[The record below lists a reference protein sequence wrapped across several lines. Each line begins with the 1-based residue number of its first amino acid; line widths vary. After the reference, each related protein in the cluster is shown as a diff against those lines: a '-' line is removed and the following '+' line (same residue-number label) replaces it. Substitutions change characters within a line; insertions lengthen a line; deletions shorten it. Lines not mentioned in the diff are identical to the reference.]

1 MNSPAPTKPWSCVL
15 FDLDGTITDSAPGI
29 IHRLSRTLEALGHA
43 VPPPAELVRFVGPP
57 ILEGFRL
64 VANMDP
70 DQAQEALGVY
80 RALAASDGPD
90 GDSVVYPGMLGVVR
104 AVHKAGIPLAI
115 TTSKSE
121 VQAIRIIE
129 HLKLSD
135 AFVVVT
141 GSSED
146 ETRSAKADV
155 VAEALV
161 RLRAKH
167 VDLGNTVL
175 VGDRHHDIEG
185 AAVHGIPTIMVE
197 WGYGSPAEAAGAIAV
212 VHSVEQLQALLV

>member
-43 VPPPAELVRFVGPP
+43 VPAPAELVRFVGPP

-104 AVHKAGIPLAI
+104 AVHKAGVPLAI

-121 VQAIRIIE
+121 VQAIRILE

-135 AFVVVT
+135 VFVVVT

-161 RLRAKH
+161 RLRAEH
-167 VDLGNTVL
+167 IDLTNTVL

-185 AAVHGIPTIMVE
+185 AAAHGIPTIMVE

-212 VHSVEQLQALLV
+212 VHSVDQLQALLV